1 MQASTPRRQPHVESD
16 EIAVSVR
23 DGVATLRNTADSFAE
38 QRIAIDNA
46 YEGRRLS
53 VRDELIQAR

>member
-1 MQASTPRRQPHVESD
+1 
-16 EIAVSVR
+16 VSVR